1 MDGKAY
7 GWCRY
12 FDIDGKCFEG
22 NFKKGFLSGF
32 IIQKKLRDDCKK
44 GTFKN
49 GLFIENM
56 EWEITVSNHRK
67 NEKGILIDLL
77 TN

>member
-1 MDGKAY
+1 VDGKAY

-22 NFKKGFLSGF
+22 NFKNGFLSGF

-56 EWEITVSNHRK
+56 E
-67 NEKGILIDLL
+67 
-77 TN
+77 